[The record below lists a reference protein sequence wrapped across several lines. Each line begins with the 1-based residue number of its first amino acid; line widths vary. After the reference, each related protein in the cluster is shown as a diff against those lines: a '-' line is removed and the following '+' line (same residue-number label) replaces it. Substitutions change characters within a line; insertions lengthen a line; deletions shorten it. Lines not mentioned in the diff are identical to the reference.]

1 MILPSISDCYC
12 EAAGQAPVDSED
24 WGAKQAIVN
33 AIPDDE
39 YIAWENDTSADA
51 RKKWNTF
58 HAKQEWTPTEWDA
71 AGDSL
76 ESGGFLTAPQ
86 NEAFKLEKP
95 YEGTPRGEA
104 AAG

>member
-1 MILPSISDCYC
+1 MRTAKYGF
-12 EAAGQAPVDSED
+12 AGVGQPAPYLGTTGEIRVPEPRIATL
-24 WGAKQAIVN
+24 GEIIN

-95 YEGTPRGEA
+95 KA
-104 AAG
+104 